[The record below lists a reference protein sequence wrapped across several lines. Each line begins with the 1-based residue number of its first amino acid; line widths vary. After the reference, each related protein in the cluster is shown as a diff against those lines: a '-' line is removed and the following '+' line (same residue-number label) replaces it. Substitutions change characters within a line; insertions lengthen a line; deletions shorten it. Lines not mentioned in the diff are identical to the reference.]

1 MPQLK
6 KQKKKQLKVIV
17 LYTFIVKTLKPRMQT
32 KQKNNNKSSKNQ

>member
-6 KQKKKQLKVIV
+6 KQKKQLKVIV

-32 KQKNNNKSSKNQ
+32 KQKQNNNKSSKNQ

>member
-6 KQKKKQLKVIV
+6 KQKKQLKVIV

-32 KQKNNNKSSKNQ
+32 KQKK